1 MIFFSVLVE
10 KNVVTPSLTQRAEAA
25 QEMQIFTR
33 AKKDISSLMYCQAK
47 EGMETVMCACLLL
60 KPEFEDNC
68 FLCLHISSLTLSKA
82 VL

>member
-1 MIFFSVLVE
+1 MATLSH
-10 KNVVTPSLTQRAEAA
+10 KA
-25 QEMQIFTR
+25 QEVLIFTSPE
-33 AKKDISSLMYCQAK
+33 KDISAETYCQAK

-68 FLCLHISSLTLSKA
+68 FLCLHISSLTLRKA